1 MIGDLTGFIIVLA
14 GVVTIVGVILLA
26 VVTKGQKQLDK
37 QKYRSKWLTIEA
49 SLQKNTPASYHM
61 AVLNADKLLDYA
73 MKEAGYKGTT
83 MGDRMKNAKQVFSNR
98 NAVWAAHKLRN
109 QIAHEAEVQVHYDA
123 ARRAL
128 ASFKQALKDVGAI

>member
-1 MIGDLTGFIIVLA
+1 MIDITRLIFVIACVAIVA
-14 GVVTIVGVILLA
+14 GVILLA

-37 QKYRSKWLTIEA
+37 QKYRSKWLKVEA
-49 SLQKNTPASYHM
+49 SLQKNTPASYHL
-61 AVLNADKLLDYA
+61 AVLNADKLLDQA
-73 MKEAGYKGTT
+73 MKEAGYKGST

-98 NAVWAAHKLRN
+98 NGVWAAHKLRN
-109 QIAHEAEVQVHYDA
+109 QIAHETDVRVEYDA